1 MSDSDSRHVQTEL
14 AGKEYEAFRK
24 FAQERGMTV
33 KEAGR
38 EALVKWVERQRRAD
52 PYDPA
57 FIVLDELDEPSL
69 PEPATTDARRETGPV
84 DEWSGKD
91 VDFTLADGPPVRSN
105 RWRVQWRHRSGGS
118 QPSTFARNRFA
129 TE

>member
-1 MSDSDSRHVQTEL
+1 MNHDMRAFYSTWNRMGVTVARMSDSDSRHVQTEL

-38 EALVKWVERQRRAD
+38 EALVKWVERQQRAD

-69 PEPATTDARRETGPV
+69 PEPATTDARRETNPV

-91 VDFTLADGPPVRSN
+91 VDFTLADDPPG
-105 RWRVQWRHRSGGS
+105 Q
-118 QPSTFARNRFA
+118 
-129 TE
+129 E